1 MGVGVFNFSC
11 CICLNAMAHYPRTFP
26 IRSHGG
32 IYILKNEVMVSKL
45 KSLMISLMALQA
57 ELRGEEH
64 KHLSDAIQ
72 NIRNAM
78 EKLK

>member
-1 MGVGVFNFSC
+1 
-11 CICLNAMAHYPRTFP
+11 
-26 IRSHGG
+26 
-32 IYILKNEVMVSKL
+32 MVSKL
-45 KSLMISLMALQA
+45 KSLMFSLMALQA

-64 KHLSDAIQ
+64 KHLANAIQ